1 MVRTRL
7 FKNTFALL
15 VLVGVL
21 DLMGIYLYLYWTV
34 WWFDMVTHFL
44 AGGVVGLATLL
55 AWQKFSVFTEGKI
68 GKIIWSAVIGGL
80 VVGLLWE
87 EFELYFDL
95 TSFSDGMAYVTDTV
109 SDLILDTV
117 GAFLGALYG
126 MKIWKKN

>member
-1 MVRTRL
+1 
-7 FKNTFALL
+7 
-15 VLVGVL
+15 
-21 DLMGIYLYLYWTV
+21 
-34 WWFDMVTHFL
+34 MVTHFL

>member
-44 AGGVVGLATLL
+44 AGSVVGLATLL
-55 AWQKFSVFTEGKI
+55 VWQKFSTFTEEKLS
-68 GKIIWSAVIGGL
+68 KIIWSAVIGGL
-80 VVGLLWE
+80 LVGLLWE

-126 MKIWKKN
+126 IKIWKKN

>member
-44 AGGVVGLATLL
+44 AGSVVGLATLL
-55 AWQKFSVFTEGKI
+55 VWQKFSITTDEKVS
-68 GKIIWSAVIGGL
+68 KIIWSAVIGGL
-80 VVGLLWE
+80 LVGLLWE

-109 SDLILDTV
+109 SDLILDTL